1 MGESMNNHD
10 NIHLTEKESTLIR
23 ALRASPELES
33 AIEQLALISGD
44 KDPECYSVDDAEEKI
59 QALGE
64 TLKRSSMK
72 SWAQKAS
79 DSEARKVLG
88 ESNTKRSKKKS

>member
-1 MGESMNNHD
+1 MNNHD
-10 NIHLTEKESTLIR
+10 SIHLTEKEVALIR
-23 ALRASPELES
+23 SLRASPELES
-33 AIEQLALISGD
+33 AIEQLALISRD

-72 SWAQKAS
+72 SWAQKAN
-79 DSEARKVLG
+79 DGEASKALA
-88 ESNTKRSKKKS
+88 EQKMKRSKKKS